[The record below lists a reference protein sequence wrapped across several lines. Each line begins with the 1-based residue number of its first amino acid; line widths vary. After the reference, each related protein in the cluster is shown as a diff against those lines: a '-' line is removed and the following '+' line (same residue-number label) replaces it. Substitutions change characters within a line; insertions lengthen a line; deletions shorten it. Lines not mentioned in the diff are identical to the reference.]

1 MIFNIPLGG
10 SSYITV
16 TAPST
21 SSVSATCSGM
31 TVSGVGSCTLE
42 VPIIGEWTVSCTY
55 DNTTLTDTVNVTTFG
70 ETYTKIFTFTA
81 TISIT
86 CPVGAS
92 IIASLTGQNDVT
104 RTGPGDITVI
114 KTGIWS
120 VKCTYDGTELANT
133 VIVASYGESYST
145 SFTYNATI
153 TISCPSGASI
163 VASMSGQNDVTRT
176 GPGDITVPKKGTWS
190 VSCTYDGSTQT
201 NNVTVAY
208 GGSESVSFTYSC
220 GIVIYTVGGTAV
232 TLSQSGQT
240 SQTKNASNGN
250 APYLGGSASFTV
262 PKKGSWNVSA
272 VYTAASDMITT
283 QSTSVT
289 AAYNDTKSYA
299 CNPRYYIYRYGNVD
313 SSYYQTT
320 QIGTCGITTNDSDGH
335 GANFDPT
342 YSHGYWR
349 VYKFE
354 NTDGGMATMFTTQG
368 ICLRGFSRVGLTILR
383 ASNAWHLNFGLVNTN
398 DKGTSTSTWRART
411 QLSGANSFDLSSEA
425 TYYVNFSTNET
436 LRPVI
441 YLLGGYITFRFW
453 FVE

>member
-114 KTGIWS
+114 KTGVWS

-163 VASMSGQNDVTRT
+163 VASMSGQTDVTRT

-220 GIVIYTVGGTAV
+220 TIVVNTQINSFV
-232 TLSQSGQT
+232 TISMSGQT
-240 SQTKNASNGN
+240 SQTATASNGTVT
-250 APYLGGSASFTV
+250 FTV
-262 PKKGSWNVSA
+262 PKSGSWSV
-272 VYTAASDMITT
+272 TT
-283 QSTSVT
+283 EYARGTNGATSKTGSVT
-289 AAYNDTKSYA
+289 AVYGASRSISIY
-299 CNPRYYIYRYGNVD
+299 PRIYIYKLNTGNGYYVSPYGLHLLDADNAGSELSLNSPYGAWKDLKHKSWDSGNNVVVTVNGIKLDGYTKMHAHARYLDAWSISWGFHKPGNNVYSID
-313 SSYYQTT
+313 QWTPKVTIKSPGTRSSSSFQ
-320 QIGTCGITTNDSDGH
+320 D
-335 GANFDPT
+335 
-342 YSHGYWR
+342 W
-349 VYKFE
+349 E
-354 NTDGGMATMFTTQG
+354 FT
-368 ICLRGFSRVGLTILR
+368 FS
-383 ASNAWHLNFGLVNTN
+383 
-398 DKGTSTSTWRART
+398 
-411 QLSGANSFDLSSEA
+411 LSGYYHPVFRNLNGSSDLSADFE
-425 TYYVNFSTNET
+425 VHEW
-436 LRPVI
+436 
-441 YLLGGYITFRFW
+441 YI
-453 FVE
+453 E

>member
-10 SSYITV
+10 SSYINV
-16 TAPST
+16 TAPAG
-21 SSVSATCSGM
+21 SSISASCSGVIV
-31 TVSGVGSCTLE
+31 TGSGSCILE
-42 VPIIGEWTVSCTY
+42 VPIIGTWSVSCTY
-55 DNTTLTDTVNVTTFG
+55 DSTTKTETIDVTTFG
-70 ETYTKIFTFTA
+70 STY
-81 TISIT
+81 
-86 CPVGAS
+86 
-92 IIASLTGQNDVT
+92 
-104 RTGPGDITVI
+104 
-114 KTGIWS
+114 S
-120 VKCTYDGTELANT
+120 V
-133 VIVASYGESYST
+133 

-153 TISCPSGASI
+153 TISCPSDASI
-163 VASMSGQNDVTRT
+163 VASMSGQTNVTRT
-176 GPGDITVPKKGTWS
+176 GPGSITVPKKGTWS
-190 VSCTYDGSTQT
+190 VSCTYDGTTQT

-220 GIVIYTVGGTAV
+220 GIVINTVGGASV

-240 SQTKNASNGN
+240 SQTKSASNGN

-272 VYTAASDMITT
+272 VYTAASDMVTS
-283 QSTSVT
+283 QSTSV
-289 AAYNDTKSYA
+289 AAVYDDTKTYS

-313 SSYYQTT
+313 TAYYQTT

-335 GANFDPT
+335 GAVFDPT
-342 YSHGYWR
+342 NPHGYWR

-383 ASNAWHLNFGLVNTN
+383 ASNARHLNFGLVNTN

-411 QLSGANSFDLSSEA
+411 QLSGANSFDLSSET